1 MRTPPAEVGSIPGLG
16 RSPREGNSNP
26 LRYSCLGKSPGQRGL
41 LGYSPWGSQKVRRDL
56 VTKQEVIILIDIYT
70 IMSYNNGSYVPGTV
84 LSALGMLSHRILP
97 ATLGGRHD
105 CCPEDAGKDSTGR
118 GWEELWLQSPPL
130 SSWADPP
137 ESMRTTATPDA
148 PFPGQRF
155 PKASYTG
162 MLYLALH
169 VLAPSQTPPA
179 IILWSWPAQ
188 QEKLC
193 WIRI

>member
-1 MRTPPAEVGSIPGLG
+1 
-16 RSPREGNSNP
+16 
-26 LRYSCLGKSPGQRGL
+26 
-41 LGYSPWGSQKVRRDL
+41 
-56 VTKQEVIILIDIYT
+56 
-70 IMSYNNGSYVPGTV
+70 MSYNNGSYVPGAV

-155 PKASYTG
+155 PKASYTECCTLLFMCWPLHKLLLPLFYEAG
-162 MLYLALH
+162 LLSRRSSAELGSKDCGVTCGCQVHGGESLKASGSGTPTQVRLAGNHCMWFSLRQC
-169 VLAPSQTPPA
+169 LPS
-179 IILWSWPAQ
+179 IHCL
-188 QEKLC
+188 
-193 WIRI
+193 